1 MTPLLVPDRLWPRNS
16 DAPVNSGLRTV
27 PSAETS
33 EKCQSRLVFLT
44 KDGPSTF
51 EKMAERDFFV
61 ETDSMATEAAE
72 WPSLRRRVAQTSQQH
87 SQALTLQS
95 HRAHSAGTSLCPG

>member
-16 DAPVNSGLRTV
+16 DLHTV

-33 EKCQSRLVFLT
+33 GKCQSRLVFLT

-51 EKMAERDFFV
+51 KKMAERDFFV

-72 WPSLRRRVAQTSQQH
+72 WPSLLRRVAQTHQQH
-87 SQALTLQS
+87 SQALRSRPRLQS
-95 HRAHSAGTSLCPG
+95 HGAHSAGTSLCPG